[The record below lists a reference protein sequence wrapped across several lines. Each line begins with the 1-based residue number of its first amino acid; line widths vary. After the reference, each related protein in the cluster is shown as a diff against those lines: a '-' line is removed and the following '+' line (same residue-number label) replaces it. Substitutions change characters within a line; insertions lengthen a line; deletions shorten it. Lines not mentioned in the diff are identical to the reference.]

1 VLLLK
6 DNVMAEIDEDLAA
19 ALKQARRMPM
29 YFAFVTKGMG
39 QGKLMV
45 FKKPL
50 PASKVAAAKKAL
62 GKGMVF
68 RGRCFGEE
76 SRLVFELAKKPP
88 ATLAKQLKSII
99 SLEAGLTL
107 RVEARMA
114 ADLVEEEDEEAG
126 EAPAA
131 EEPPA
136 AEPAAESGSAV
147 GGGATA
153 SAGSAPPA
161 VPKPSGDLELK
172 VAVTKRLA
180 ALVDRYK
187 QAVAQHNADA
197 AHMEALFASFKHDLS
212 AQDYVQAA
220 KVLDEL
226 EPLVGFLSNNS

>member
-1 VLLLK
+1 LLK
-6 DNVMAEIDEDLAA
+6 DKLMAEMDDELTA

-29 YFAFVTKGMG
+29 YFALVSKGMG

-62 GKGMVF
+62 GKGTVF

-99 SLEAGLTL
+99 SRETGLTL
-107 RVEARMA
+107 RVETRMA
-114 ADLVEEEDEEAG
+114 ADLVEEEDEAVDET
-126 EAPAA
+126 PTV

-136 AEPAAESGSAV
+136 AEPPECQ
-147 GGGATA
+147 
-153 SAGSAPPA
+153 APQP
-161 VPKPSGDLELK
+161 PGPMPSGDVELK

-187 QAVAQHNADA
+187 QAVAQHSADA
-197 AHMEALFASFKHDLS
+197 AHIEALFASFKGDLS

-226 EPLVGFLSNNS
+226 ERLVGFLSNNP